1 MSDSYIGKAPQ
12 YGFFE
17 KQRITTANGVLTDF
31 NLSFTCAD
39 SNQLLVSVGGVI
51 QEGGIAY
58 TVLQG
63 APQQIS
69 FTEAPANGVEIF
81 IIFLGKQTTGPTFSA
96 AMLTDKTALGATP
109 ATDDE
114 FLIYDTSASGLK
126 KVDFSYM
133 QAAMGDI
140 TGVTA
145 GTGLSGGGTSGDV
158 TLNVEA
164 SQTQITAVG
173 TIATGVWE
181 GTAIANAKVADDL
194 TISGGTVDG
203 SVIGGTTPAAI
214 TGTTITGNT
223 SVTTAQLDI
232 TAQGDLRL
240 QDTSGGEYVA
250 LQAAGT
256 TTTYTITMPA
266 AVATTTG
273 QALTSTT
280 AGVASWSDVGDAL
293 LAADQNWSGSQRAP
307 LVTDNDGS
315 FDQNGGNNFFCTPA
329 ANVTLTFT
337 NHTGGQSGYILFDN
351 AGGHTISLHANTKG
365 DANLASTLSTAG
377 TYLVSYLDNGT
388 NAYLTTS
395 AVFA

>member
-17 KQRITTANGVLTDF
+17 KQRITTANGVLTAF
-31 NLSFTCAD
+31 NLAFTCAD

-58 TVLQG
+58 TVLSG
-63 APQQIS
+63 TPQQIS

-194 TISGGTVDG
+194 TISGGTVDN
-203 SVIGGTTPAAI
+203 SIIGGTTPAAI

-223 SVTTAQLDI
+223 SVTTAQLDV

-315 FDQNGGNNFFCTPA
+315 FDQDGGNNFFCTPSG
-329 ANVTLTFT
+329 NVTLTFT